1 MSEAVTAGA
10 SAGMLL
16 LSAANNL
23 IGARAF
29 SYSFSP
35 RSDIE
40 LSNWKPTLHFFF
52 KGKPTLHWQLGSS
65 KTKTKKCEK
74 H

>member
-1 MSEAVTAGA
+1 MRETVTAGA

-40 LSNWKPTLHFFF
+40 LSNWKPTLHFFLRAS
-52 KGKPTLHWQLGSS
+52 LHYTGSS
-65 KTKTKKCEK
+65 RFLKKM
-74 H
+74 